1 MANKHVMEIT
11 DANFNSTI
19 THGVTLVD
27 FWAPWCTPCL
37 MMPPILEKVAQQ
49 FDGQVQVGKINVDSN
64 PSTAASF
71 NVRGIP
77 TLILFSNGQE
87 VERLV
92 GVQTE
97 GELTSIIKQ
106 NLTSQVKDTFIQL

>member
-1 MANKHVMEIT
+1 MTNKHLMEIT

-27 FWAPWCTPCL
+27 FWAPWCAPCL
-37 MMPPILEKVAQQ
+37 MMTPILEKVAQQ
-49 FDGQVQVGKINVDSN
+49 FDGQAQVGKLNVDSN
-64 PSTAASF
+64 PSTAGSF

-77 TLILFSNGQE
+77 TLILFSNGHE

-97 GELTSIIKQ
+97 GELASIIEQ
-106 NLTSQVKDTFIQL
+106 HLTGQVKDTFIQV

>member
-1 MANKHVMEIT
+1 MASKYLMEIT
-11 DANFNSTI
+11 DATFSSTI
-19 THGVTLVD
+19 ASGVTLVD

-37 MMPPILEKVAQQ
+37 MLAPALEKVAQQ
-49 FDGQVQVGKINVDSN
+49 FDGQAQVGKINVDSN
-64 PSTAASF
+64 PSTAANF

-77 TLILFSNGQE
+77 TLILFRDGQE

-97 GELTSIIKQ
+97 GELASIIKR
-106 NLTSQVKDTFIQL
+106 NITSQTKDSFIQL